1 MRTTDLDPQDGPN
14 RRPESTTWPYRQLAS
29 CIATTPSTSSIE
41 IHVPIVWAGEPGQK
55 YQ

>member
-14 RRPESTTWPYRQLAS
+14 RGPESTTWPYRQLAS
-29 CIATTPSTSSIE
+29 CAATTSSTSSTEVHI
-41 IHVPIVWAGEPGQK
+41 PIVSVGEPGQK